1 MKKVGQATT
10 GAERELEAAI
20 GRIADWAGC
29 DIAYAP
35 VDGGI
40 SNANFRVSVSG
51 KEHDFFVKMP
61 GKGTEMFV
69 DRRAA
74 HDASKAAAKSGYGA
88 EVCHFLEEEGVEIFK
103 FVEGFRTSTNGDY
116 LIPEV
121 RTNAVRALRGFSQ
134 QEPLDLTKT
143 IFDQIDEHQAQIA
156 ELGGYT
162 PLDKTWADKQY
173 RLAREAL
180 EASGIDLVPCMNDTL
195 AGNFMLNDRYEI
207 TLVDFE
213 YASNNDPHYE
223 LALWFCEMV
232 FPPEIE
238 REMIEEY
245 FGRAD
250 EQAVARVNVY
260 KALADI
266 KWSNWAWV
274 QRQVSHLD
282 FDFHKYG
289 AWKHMRARVFMHDP
303 QWEADL
309 RRV

>member
-1 MKKVGQATT
+1 MKKIGQATT
-10 GAERELEAAI
+10 EAEKELEQAI
-20 GRIADWAGC
+20 SRITDWAGC
-29 DIAYAP
+29 DIDYAP

-51 KEHDFFVKMP
+51 ADHDYFVKVP

-69 DRRAA
+69 DRNAA
-74 HDASKAAAKSGYGA
+74 HDASKAAARSGYGA
-88 EVCHFLEEEGVEIFK
+88 EVCYFLEEEGVEVFR
-103 FVEGFRTSTNGDY
+103 FVDGFRTSTNGDF
-116 LIPEV
+116 LIEDV
-121 RTNAVRALRGFSQ
+121 RVNAVHALRGFSR
-134 QEPLDLTKT
+134 QEPLGLTKT
-143 IFDQIDEHQAQIA
+143 IFDQIDEHQQQVR

-162 PLDKTWADKQY
+162 PLDSVWVNKQY

-180 EASGIDLVPCMNDTL
+180 EASGIDLAPCMNDNL
-195 AGNFMLNDRYEI
+195 AGNFMLNDSHDI

-213 YASNNDPHYE
+213 YSSNNDPHYD

-232 FPPEIE
+232 FPPEVE

-245 FGRAD
+245 FGHAD

-260 KALADI
+260 KALADV

-274 QRQVSHLD
+274 QREVSQLD

-289 AWKHMRARVFMHDP
+289 AWKHLRARLFMHDP
-303 QWEADL
+303 QWEVDL